1 MGKEEFLRELEYLLM
16 DLPEEERQEALQY
29 YQDYFEDAGPQREQE
44 IVSQLGSPAKVAA
57 ELKGSLAGQEDG
69 GEFSERGYR
78 AEWYAEDNR
87 VPDQYAEI
95 VPKGNGTRNTDSKE
109 QEAGFNRQSWR
120 DRFGKHNTEEKN
132 GTDRRQE
139 ETNRRRNGFLILVVF
154 LVFGLPIAGSILSA
168 GASVVA
174 AVVAALFG
182 GFAGLFGLLIGGA
195 ALVFGLFVTGAALV
209 IAGCVNMS
217 VPAIGAMVIGWG
229 FLVLA
234 AAFLLAVLVKWGFT
248 TVIPS
253 LIRFCIDLFKK
264 GCRWVRNIVCRL
276 RGKGGAAE

>member
-44 IVSQLGSPAKVAA
+44 IASQLGSPAKVAA

-87 VPDQYAEI
+87 VPDQYTEI
-95 VPKGNGTRNTDSKE
+95 IPTGAGTQNADSEGGGSGFEEEQARPGRRRNE
-109 QEAGFNRQSWR
+109 EAG
-120 DRFGKHNTEEKN
+120 
-132 GTDRRQE
+132 
-139 ETNRRRNGFLILVVF
+139 RRRNGFLILVLF
-154 LVFGLPIAGSILSA
+154 LIFGLPIAGSILSA

-174 AVVAALFG
+174 AIVAALLG
-182 GFAGLFGLLIGGA
+182 GFAGLFGLIAGGVA
-195 ALVFGLFVTGAALV
+195 MVFGLFVTGVALV

-217 VPAIGAMVIGWG
+217 LPAIGAMVIGWG
-229 FLVLA
+229 FLVMA
-234 AAFLLAVLVKWGFT
+234 AAFLLAVLVKWACT
-248 TVIPS
+248 TVVPG
-253 LIRFCIDLFKK
+253 LIRFCIDLTKK
-264 GCRWVRNIVCRL
+264 ACVWVRNLVCRL

>member
-1 MGKEEFLRELEYLLM
+1 MGKEEFLRELEFLLM

-44 IVSQLGSPAKVAA
+44 IAVQLGSPAKVAA

-95 VPKGNGTRNTDSKE
+95 VPRGDGNRNTDSE
-109 QEAGFNRQSWR
+109 EEGFDRQSWR
-120 DRFGKHNTEEKN
+120 QHFRNRNPEEA
-132 GTDRRQE
+132 
-139 ETNRRRNGFLILVVF
+139 NRRRNGILILVLF
-154 LVFGLPIAGSILSA
+154 LIFGLPIAGSILSA

-174 AVVAALFG
+174 AIAAALLG
-182 GFAGLFGLLIGGA
+182 GFAGLFGLLASGA
-195 ALVFGLFVTGAALV
+195 ALVFGLFVTGVALV

-217 VPAIGAMVIGWG
+217 VPAVGAMVSGWG

-248 TVIPS
+248 TVTPS

-264 GCRWVRNIVCRL
+264 GCRWVRSLVCRL

>member
-1 MGKEEFLRELEYLLM
+1 MGREVFLRELEFLLM

-95 VPKGNGTRNTDSKE
+95 VPKGNGKWNTDSE
-109 QEAGFNRQSWR
+109 ERESGFDRQSR
-120 DRFGKHNTEEKN
+120 RRHFENRNSEEVS
-132 GTDRRQE
+132 
-139 ETNRRRNGFLILVVF
+139 RRRNGFLILVLF
-154 LVFGLPIAGSILSA
+154 LIFGLPIAGSILSA

-182 GFAGLFGLLIGGA
+182 GFAGLFGLLAGGA
-195 ALVFGLFVTGAALV
+195 ALVFGLFVAGVALV

-248 TVIPS
+248 AVVPG

-264 GCRWVRNIVCRL
+264 GCRWVRSTVCRL

>member
-1 MGKEEFLRELEYLLM
+1 MGKEGFLRELEFLLM

-44 IVSQLGSPAKVAA
+44 IAAQLGSPAKVAA

-78 AEWYAEDNR
+78 AEWYAEDKR
-87 VPDQYAEI
+87 VPDQYTHYG
-95 VPKGNGTRNTDSKE
+95 KRNPE
-109 QEAGFNRQSWR
+109 EANC
-120 DRFGKHNTEEKN
+120 
-132 GTDRRQE
+132 
-139 ETNRRRNGFLILVVF
+139 RRNGFLILVLF
-154 LVFGLPIAGSILSA
+154 LIFGLPIAGSILSA

-174 AVVAALFG
+174 AIIAALLG
-182 GFAGLFGLLIGGA
+182 GFAGLFGLLAGGA
-195 ALVFGLFVTGAALV
+195 ALVFGLFVTGVALV

-248 TVIPS
+248 TVTPS

-264 GCRWVRNIVCRL
+264 GCRWVRSLVCRL